1 MPAWLLGVAAFG
13 CVSADAGYTDV
24 RRLVRERTGQDV
36 RWQEQESEHGDGAA
50 RELLGKPLTADTA
63 VQVALL
69 DNAEIQAAFEDLGV
83 ARSQLVQRLRLPN
96 PSVEA
101 ALRFEG
107 SQRPEIDLFGLL
119 SLTGL
124 ALLPAENGA
133 GQARLAAAQL
143 SVAGQVLDLAFATRV
158 AFYELQAAQQ
168 VLELDRNIALALG
181 AAVAA
186 AEALHTAGNITDLR
200 LSSEQALYEEAR
212 LAATRAEA
220 LLTARREELAALLG
234 ISGTDLHW
242 STEPR
247 LASPASSSALP
258 NDLEARAVERSLDL
272 QLLRMRATAAAR
284 EANLATLRGW
294 LPELRAGVSAERKND
309 VAPAWGLGPAVSL
322 EVPLFYQGQGE
333 RGAALA
339 DLRRQQQREVSAAV
353 RIRALA
359 RAVSAR
365 VRAASDSV
373 DYYERVLLPLR
384 QKILDDTQLEYNAMS
399 VGVFQLLEAKRAQI
413 EAARSYVELLREYW
427 TLRAEADQL
436 LAGRLPGQS
445 SASSDAGV
453 AGAVH

>member
-1 MPAWLLGVAAFG
+1 MAAFG
-13 CVSADAGYTDV
+13 CVSADAGYAGV
-24 RRLVRERTGQDV
+24 RRLVSERTGKEV
-36 RWQEQESEHGDGAA
+36 RWQEQEPEHRDVAA

-69 DNAEIQAAFEDLGV
+69 ENAEIQAAFEDLGV

-101 ALRFEG
+101 ALRFAG
-107 SQRPEIDLFGLL
+107 SERPEIDVFGLL
-119 SLTGL
+119 SLTDL
-124 ALLPAENGA
+124 ALLPVENGA

-168 VLELDRNIALALG
+168 VLELDRSISEALA
-181 AAVAA
+181 ASVEA

-220 LLTARREELAALLG
+220 SLTARREELASLLG
-234 ISGTDLHW
+234 VSGMDLHW

-247 LASPASSSALP
+247 LPSPASSSALP
-258 NDLEARAVERSLDL
+258 DDLEARAVERSLDL
-272 QLLRMRATAAAR
+272 QLLRARATAAAR
-284 EANLATLRGW
+284 EANLATLQGW
-294 LPELRAGVSAERKND
+294 VPELRAGVSAERKND
-309 VAPAWGLGPAVSL
+309 TDPAWGVGPAVSL
-322 EVPLFYQGQGE
+322 GVPLFYQGQGE

-339 DLRRQQQREVSAAV
+339 DLRRQQQRAVSTAL
-353 RIRALA
+353 RIRARA

-365 VRAASDSV
+365 VRAAGDSV
-373 DYYERVLLPLR
+373 GYYERVLLPLR
-384 QKILDDTQLEYNAMS
+384 QKIVDDTQLEYNAMS

-436 LAGRLPGQS
+436 LAGRLPGKS
-445 SASSDAGV
+445 SGPSDAGEG
-453 AGAVH
+453 GAVH